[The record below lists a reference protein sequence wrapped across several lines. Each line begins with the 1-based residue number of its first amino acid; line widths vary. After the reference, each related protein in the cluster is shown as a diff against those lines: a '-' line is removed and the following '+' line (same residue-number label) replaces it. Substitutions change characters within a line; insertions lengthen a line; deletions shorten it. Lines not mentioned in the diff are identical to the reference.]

1 MPKASARAGRE
12 PTGSVNCP
20 GPVHDDSGDRTAA
33 NRILMVEDH
42 AFFSQALELVL
53 GQRLSEGDLGG
64 ATFNRATTVAE
75 GLRLVYEDGPF
86 DLAVVDL
93 MLPDGNGTE
102 VVRVI
107 KEYRSETPVCVLSS
121 VQDLSRALAAGAD
134 EAIPKSTPLPEI
146 VTILARLV
154 VGRNDGLG

>member
-1 MPKASARAGRE
+1 
-12 PTGSVNCP
+12 
-20 GPVHDDSGDRTAA
+20 
-33 NRILMVEDH
+33 MVEDH

-53 GQRLSEGDLGG
+53 GQRLSEGGLGW
-64 ATFNRATTVAE
+64 ATCNRATTAAA

-86 DLAVVDL
+86 DRAVVDL

-146 VTILARLV
+146 VTILARLL
-154 VGRNDGLG
+154 VGRNGGLG

>member
-1 MPKASARAGRE
+1 MQVSRSDESPKR
-12 PTGSVNCP
+12 CP
-20 GPVHDDSGDRTAA
+20 V
-33 NRILMVEDH
+33 LVVEDD
-42 AFFSQALELVL
+42 AASRNA
-53 GQRLSEGDLGG
+53 
-64 ATFNRATTVAE
+64 
-75 GLRLVYEDGPF
+75 LRLLLRHSGYEGRYAASVSEAMAQLPEGPCCVI
-86 DLAVVDL
+86 LDL

-154 VGRNDGLG
+154 VGRNGGLG